1 MQLWGN
7 KGKENNAQTGGD
19 FEAAAARV
27 TVQEQVEEVTGAV
40 DAAAHGDRLEV
51 RPEWAEAA
59 ARLCFLPAARLSHP
73 AYALTDEEAQT
84 ISPQIQALLQ
94 AVADKYAPAL
104 VGRVASRHP
113 ELFDAIAAVGVLY
126 WQKWRM
132 VSKLQKLEAL
142 ERARASAANQQP
154 KESAEAEA
162 FAAAAVAEFPKVG
175 QRPKAGERD
184 ESGALVI

>member
-1 MQLWGN
+1 MQLWG
-7 KGKENNAQTGGD
+7 KGKPNSAEAGGD

-27 TVQEQVEEVTGAV
+27 TVAEQVSDVAATAE
-40 DAAAHGDRLEV
+40 AAAHGDRLEI

-113 ELFDAIAAVGVLY
+113 ELFDAVAALGVLY
-126 WQKWRM
+126 WQKWRY
-132 VSKLQKLEAL
+132 VSKLQ
-142 ERARASAANQQP
+142 AA
-154 KESAEAEA
+154 ELAEAAAKADGEA
-162 FAAAAVAEFPKVG
+162 TPPVPAPVISLPVRPKV
-175 QRPKAGERD
+175 GERD
-184 ESGALVI
+184 ETGALVI

>member
-1 MQLWGN
+1 MQLWG
-7 KGKENNAQTGGD
+7 KGKPNSGETGGD

-27 TVQEQVEEVTGAV
+27 TVQEQVAEVTGAAE
-40 DAAAHGDRLEV
+40 AATHGDRLEI

-59 ARLCFLPAARLSHP
+59 AKLCFLPAARLSHP

-113 ELFDAIAAVGVLY
+113 ELFDAVAALGVLY

-132 VSKLQKLEAL
+132 VSRLQAAELE
-142 ERARASAANQQP
+142 
-154 KESAEAEA
+154 
-162 FAAAAVAEFPKVG
+162 AAAAKAGGETPPAPAPVISLPVRSKV
-175 QRPKAGERD
+175 GERD

>member
-1 MQLWGN
+1 MQLWG
-7 KGKENNAQTGGD
+7 KSKENSAVAGGD

-27 TVQEQVEEVTGAV
+27 TVQEQVSEVTAAAE
-40 DAAAHGDRLEV
+40 AAAHGDRLEI

-84 ISPQIQALLQ
+84 ITPQILALLQ
-94 AVADKYAPAL
+94 AVADKYAPAM

-113 ELFDAIAAVGVLY
+113 ELFDAAAALGVLY

-132 VSKLQKLEAL
+132 VSKI
-142 ERARASAANQQP
+142 R
-154 KESAEAEA
+154 EAEA
-162 FAAAAVAEFPKVG
+162 VEAAAKAAEAPPAPVISLPVRPKV
-175 QRPKAGERD
+175 GERD

>member
-1 MQLWGN
+1 MQLWG
-7 KGKENNAQTGGD
+7 KGKENNAQAGGD

-27 TVQEQVEEVTGAV
+27 TVQEQVEDVAAAES
-40 DAAAHGDRLEV
+40 AAHGDRLEV

-104 VGRVASRHP
+104 VGRMASRHP
-113 ELFDAIAAVGVLY
+113 ELFDAAAALGVLY
-126 WQKWRM
+126 WQKWRY
-132 VSKLQKLEAL
+132 VSKL
-142 ERARASAANQQP
+142 RA
-154 KESAEAEA
+154 AELAE
-162 FAAAAVAEFPKVG
+162 AAAAKTDATPSAPAPVISLPVRPKVG
-175 QRPKAGERD
+175 DPD